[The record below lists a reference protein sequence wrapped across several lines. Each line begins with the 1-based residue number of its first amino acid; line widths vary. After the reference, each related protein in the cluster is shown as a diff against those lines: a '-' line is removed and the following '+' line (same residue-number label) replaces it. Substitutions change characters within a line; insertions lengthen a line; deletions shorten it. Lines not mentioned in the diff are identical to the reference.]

1 MGTSMSTLQGAQ
13 AAGIWGLIVIVG
25 LQYFGVIDITTY
37 FKKPQVVQ
45 SEQARVKELKD
56 KAKILRAEAF
66 KKAKKETPKPAK
78 PETSAPT
85 QASSSKREQD
95 DDVNDRA
102 FAQQFASVKQGTNLN
117 GPKKNDEKRQ
127 KSVKQSRIRSMEDK
141 AEESNGSAP
150 SSNAGG
156 DAGGDADVSESP
168 FASPE
173 VKAAD
178 AAGVADMLE
187 PQAPGPS
194 VLRLTETDKVKQKP
208 KKAAKAPEKAES
220 KKQRQNRQKIEAEK
234 ALRAETEKER
244 QVKLEAQ
251 RRLARISEGR
261 PAKDGSAF
269 MKSISQPEQS
279 AWTSKSNGIN
289 GSSSSSSANGDF
301 LPVQP
306 LDTFATTNG
315 RQEAPAPKNPAPKTD
330 NWKTSS
336 LSEEEQMELLRGEEE
351 WSTVKTKKSN
361 RAKKTDNE
369 AAESA
374 NESEPATVQAP
385 AAQPVAPKA
394 VKAAGSKPSVKFS
407 QQSSFAALSTSDNT
421 DEVEQEW
428 DV

>member
-13 AAGIWGLIVIVG
+13 AAGIWGVIVIVG

-37 FKKPQVVQ
+37 FKKPQAVQ

-66 KKAKKETPKPAK
+66 KKAKKETPKAAK
-78 PETSAPT
+78 PEPSAPT
-85 QASSSKREQD
+85 QALSSKREQD

-117 GPKKNDEKRQ
+117 APKKNDEKRQ
-127 KSVKQSRIRSMEDK
+127 KSVKQSRIRSMGDK
-141 AEESNGSAP
+141 AEESKVSAS
-150 SSNAGG
+150 SSN
-156 DAGGDADVSESP
+156 AGGDADVSESP

-178 AAGVADMLE
+178 AAGVNDMLE

-194 VLRLTETDKVKQKP
+194 ILRLTETDKIKQKP

-220 KKQRQNRQKIEAEK
+220 KKQRQNRQKVEAEK

-279 AWTSKSNGIN
+279 VWTSKSNGIN
-289 GSSSSSSANGDF
+289 GSSSSGSANGDF

-315 RQEAPAPKNPAPKTD
+315 RQEALAPKNPTPKTD

-351 WSTVKTKKSN
+351 WSTVKTKKSS
-361 RAKKTDNE
+361 RAKKTDTE

-374 NESEPATVQAP
+374 NESEPTPVQAP
-385 AAQPVAPKA
+385 AAQLVAPKP